1 MTLGWK
7 STLAAL
13 RIRLCENA
21 AESPSPSAGGGG
33 GGGGNSEWACLAAF
47 SCRVPTLGAGAVVLF
62 STTAPLGFAAA
73 VRAAVAVSVAL
84 GRRPSNIECFV
95 SVSPLALGTVVF
107 LFVSPSPPVAPFVDD
122 DDAPAAAPTAADFA
136 PRRGADRLHASA
148 SASITGFNDS
158 ISANASSVLVFS
170 RFTRSAY
177 FASSQSPCSAIVSNT
192 TDAYAYNSLY
202 SCGKFPSLL

>member
-1 MTLGWK
+1 M
-7 STLAAL
+7 
-13 RIRLCENA
+13 
-21 AESPSPSAGGGG
+21 
-33 GGGGNSEWACLAAF
+33 
-47 SCRVPTLGAGAVVLF
+47 VLF
-62 STTAPLGFAAA
+62 STKAPLGFDAA

-84 GRRPSNIECFV
+84 GKRPSNIECFDKTC
-95 SVSPLALGTVVF
+95 PLALGTAAF
-107 LFVSPSPPVAPFVDD
+107 LFVSASPPVAPFVDAD
-122 DDAPAAAPTAADFA
+122 GAPAPAPTAAGGAD
-136 PRRGADRLHASA
+136 RRGADRLHAST
-148 SASITGFNDS
+148 SASITGFNNS